1 MRINSDDAALL
12 ARELLVLNEP
22 SAIADPRASDS
33 LSEPM
38 SFQSRYRI
46 SRLIGSGGMG
56 DVYEAEQLSPQRR
69 VAIKVVRAELV
80 TSEFLRRFDHE
91 VRVLGSLKHPG
102 ISQIY
107 DAGHCSRSILPGQS
121 EKDDRTTPFFAME
134 FVEGEPLTRYA
145 ATRKLGIN
153 DRLELMAKVCDA
165 VAHAHQRGIIHR
177 DLKPANIL
185 VTQGPIPVSD
195 PARTPVAHATEI
207 KILDFGI
214 ARAVNSDLS
223 ATSPNTQAG
232 ALIGTAC
239 YMSPEQMFGAT
250 EELDTRSDVYSLGV
264 VMYELLSD
272 QLPYALTGVGAD
284 RLANIMFAVKHETPI
299 LLSSIS
305 RSLRGD
311 LETIVGKALEKDR
324 DRRYQAVSELA
335 TDIRRFL
342 NNETITARKP
352 SAFYELSKLIRR
364 NQALAAAIVALAG
377 VVVICAVATSWL
389 WRLEVTARNDAEVA
403 RRGEA
408 ALRIESQGRERHATA
423 VSLFLREILEAAHPA
438 RSGFDVRLIDLLDE
452 ASAKLDERFTTQ
464 PGQGAA
470 VATALGESYLGI
482 GALPKSEALLTKAA
496 AFWAASPSRDAI
508 EALQTRVSLAHG
520 IVLQDRAG
528 EARSMLIDVHA
539 QAVLRAGPDSE
550 IAQRALGDLAL
561 AHLDAGDLPAAETA
575 ARSHLRSL
583 LQTPDAEPRTRI
595 KAELNLASIFIAQER
610 LREAEEI
617 LCRGVE
623 DARARFGD
631 DDYTS
636 LVLMNNYGNVLRRTA
651 RLPEAD
657 AMLNASLAGRV
668 RTLGELHPET
678 LNTMHNLAYLLRDL
692 KQLDRAF
699 ALFSRCYELRGGT
712 LGEKAVPTLLSLHG
726 VGIVAFDMKHFDAS
740 QHALQESADG
750 IVAALG
756 VHHQSSVNLVSS
768 LADFYRLTSKFDR
781 AAIEYTRAAAAAEA
795 VHGEQSCQV
804 GRFRLLLGEC
814 LLRLARYDEAAE
826 AFTSAEAI
834 FNDCNP
840 PNRRIVRRLHD
851 NLCALHACTNDLASA
866 ARHNE
871 IAREIDAT
879 MRP

>member
-508 EALQTRVSLAHG
+508 EALQTRVSLAH
-520 IVLQDRAG
+520 
-528 EARSMLIDVHA
+528 
-539 QAVLRAGPDSE
+539 
-550 IAQRALGDLAL
+550 
-561 AHLDAGDLPAAETA
+561 LDAGDLPAAETA